1 MSVPAGPMAG
11 RFNRV
16 RLQHIYRTL
25 RMGPTEAGYA
35 YFRARRRRRNIADDE
50 PLLSESDQLALSG
63 AFDIDDQAVEDNAR
77 LIQRYRDGGPM
88 EIRTVLWFLPF
99 FHHVYFG
106 GTHTLLRF
114 ADHFAR
120 VHGVQN
126 RFHCYDVGPDALPEM
141 VRKIQA
147 AFPALAGSAF
157 TSAADH
163 GPADLPPADAAI
175 ATLWT
180 SAFPLLHLRQVKAK
194 FYFVQDNEP
203 QFYPAGAASGM
214 VEQTY
219 RFGFPGIVNTPGL
232 AEVYR
237 AYGNP
242 AVSFVPAVDLDR
254 YHPDPVAHD
263 PAAPVRVFFYGRPT
277 TPRNSFGLGIAALAQ
292 LKKRSGDRVRIICAG
307 QNWSPSQ
314 FGLEGRIENLGVLGS
329 LDEVAALYRSCDIG
343 LVFMHTKHPS
353 YQPLEF
359 MASGMATISN
369 INPATKW
376 LLRDGEN
383 CLLTPPLPT
392 PTADRLVRLVEEPE
406 LRRQIADAGLEE
418 IRQYRWD
425 DQIEAVWRA
434 MCHEESNGSGGF
446 S

>member
-16 RLQHIYRTL
+16 RLQYIYRTL
-25 RMGPTEAGYA
+25 RQGPTEAGYA
-35 YFRARRRRRNIADDE
+35 YFRARRRRRNIPDDE

-63 AFDIDDQAVEDNAR
+63 AFDIDEQAVEDNAR
-77 LIQRYRDGGPM
+77 LIQRYRDGGPL

-126 RFHCYDVGPDALPEM
+126 RFHCYDVGPDSLPSM
-141 VRKIQA
+141 ARKVQT
-147 AFPALAGSAF
+147 AFPALAGSMF

-194 FYFVQDNEP
+194 FYFVQDNEQ

-232 AEVYR
+232 ADVYR

-242 AVSFVPAVDLDR
+242 AVSFVPAVDVER
-254 YHPDPVAHD
+254 YYPDPVPRD
-263 PAAPVRVFFYGRPT
+263 PAARVRVFFYGRPT
-277 TPRNSFGLGIAALAQ
+277 TPRNSFGLGIAALSQ
-292 LKKRSGDRVRIICAG
+292 LKKRCGDRVQIICAG
-307 QNWSPSQ
+307 ENWNPAQ
-314 FGLEGRIENLGVLGS
+314 FGVAGRIENLGVLGS

-369 INPATKW
+369 INPATTW

-392 PTADRLVRLVEEPE
+392 PTADRLVRLVGTPE
-406 LRRQIADAGLEE
+406 LRQRIADAGLEE

-434 MCHEESNGSGGF
+434 MCVEGGNGSRGF
-446 S
+446 T